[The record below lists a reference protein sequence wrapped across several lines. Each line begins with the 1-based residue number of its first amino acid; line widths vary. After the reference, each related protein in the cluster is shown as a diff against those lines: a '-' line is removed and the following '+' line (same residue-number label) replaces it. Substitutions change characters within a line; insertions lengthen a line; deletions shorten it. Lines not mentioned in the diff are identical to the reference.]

1 MRGLRYLDR
10 ATAVR
15 PGEALDVERLE
26 QFLRRQLGDFDG
38 RLAVAQFP
46 QGYSNLTYLLRLG
59 ERQLVLRRP
68 PFGANIKSAHD
79 MGREYTILSRLI
91 AVYPKVPRPLLYCED
106 ETIIGAPFY
115 LMERVRG
122 VILRPGLAD
131 TMAPPAALMARIAGA
146 AVANLA
152 QLHAVDHRAAGL
164 AEMGRPAGYLQR
176 QIEGWSRR
184 YQNARTDDIADMEQT
199 ATWLAGH
206 MPAASGAALIHN
218 DYKYDNLVLDPADW
232 SQITAVLDWEMATIG
247 DPLLDL
253 GAALGYW
260 IEADDPQEVQALRFS
275 PTNLPGN
282 PTRTEVVEAYVAASG
297 REVPDP
303 VYYYV
308 YGLFRLAVIIQQIY
322 RRYKLGYTQ
331 DARFAGLIKGVRAC
345 GLMAQQAIAR
355 QRLGGLF

>member
-1 MRGLRYLDR
+1 MDDWLDR

-15 PGEALDVERLE
+15 PGEELDTKRLE
-26 QFLRRQLGDFDG
+26 QFLRREFGDVDGQLV
-38 RLAVAQFP
+38 VAQFP

-59 ERQLVLRRP
+59 KRELVLRRP
-68 PFGANIKSAHD
+68 PFGANVKGGHD
-79 MGREYTILSRLI
+79 MRREYTILSRLA
-91 AVYPKVPRPLLYCED
+91 AVYDKVPRTLLYCDD
-106 ETIIGAPFY
+106 ETVLGAPFY
-115 LMERVRG
+115 LMERIRG
-122 VILRPGLAD
+122 VILRPHLPVG
-131 TMAPPAALMARIAGA
+131 MIPAAPLMARIAAA
-146 AVANLA
+146 AVSNLA
-152 QLHAVDHRAAGL
+152 ELHAIDYEATGL
-164 AEMGRPAGYLQR
+164 AEIGQPLGYVRR
-176 QIEGWSRR
+176 QIEGWTGR
-184 YQNARTDDIADMEQT
+184 YQKARTDDIADMEQT
-199 ATWLAGH
+199 AAWLGKK
-206 MPAASGAALIHN
+206 MPPEAGAALIHN

-260 IEADDPQEVQALRFS
+260 IEAADPEAIQALQFS

-282 PTRTEVVEAYVAASG
+282 PTRTEVVQAYTRASG
-297 REVPDP
+297 REIADP

-331 DARFAGLIKGVRAC
+331 DSRFATLIEGVRAC

-355 QRLGGLF
+355 QRLDGLF

>member
-1 MRGLRYLDR
+1 MTEEWLDR

-15 PGEALDVERLE
+15 RGEELDRIQLE
-26 QFLRRQLGDFDG
+26 LYLRQQLGEFAG
-38 RLAVAQFP
+38 PLVVEQFP

-59 ERQLVLRRP
+59 ERELVLRRP
-68 PFGANIKSAHD
+68 PFGASIKSAHD

-106 ETIIGAPFY
+106 VSIVGAPFY

-122 VILRPGLAD
+122 VILRPRLPGN
-131 TMAPPAALMARIAGA
+131 MAPPPALMARIAGA

-152 QLHAVDHRAAGL
+152 ELHAVDYRAAGL
-164 AEMGRPAGYLQR
+164 AEMGKPDGYLKR
-176 QIEGWSRR
+176 QIEGWTRR
-184 YQNARTDDIADMEQT
+184 YQNARTDDIPHMEQT
-199 ATWLAGH
+199 ADWLAGH
-206 MPAASGAALIHN
+206 MPGESGAALIHN
-218 DYKYDNLVLDPADW
+218 DYKYDNLVLAATDW

-260 IEADDPQEVQALRFS
+260 IEATDPEAIQALQFS

-282 PTRTEVVEAYVAASG
+282 PTRAEVVAAYGVASG
-297 REVPDP
+297 REVRDP

-331 DARFAGLIKGVRAC
+331 DPRFATLIEGVRAC

-355 QRLGGLF
+355 QRLDGLF